1 MRNNDRPDDDEE
13 GDISD
18 DPRLSAIDTEL
29 ESVSK
34 RNDNQ
39 LLATLLLLVPM
50 AMLYERSDLKS
61 IWLDAAFLGL
71 LFGAVAYT
79 IFRVVRQKQ
88 EVAARHGLVCRVCG
102 GKPGAHMVLSAAM
115 TQHCAK
121 CGAELKS

>member
-18 DPRLSAIDTEL
+18 DPVLSAIDTDL
-29 ESVSK
+29 ESVSR

-39 LLATLLLLVPM
+39 LLAILVLLVPM
-50 AMLYERSDLKS
+50 AVLYERSDLKS

-71 LFGAVAYT
+71 LFGAVGFT

-88 EVAARHGLVCRVCG
+88 KVAAKYGLACRVCG
-102 GKPGAHMVLSAAM
+102 GKPRAHMVLSAAM
-115 TQHCAK
+115 TRHCAR
-121 CGAELKS
+121 CGARLNG